1 MTGTRGPIL
10 GIIFGLIYLL
20 YEGFKRSDSKTEILK
35 SLISISLIFFMI
47 IYTPNPISQRL
58 DRISEIDIS
67 NPMKIKDTSI
77 RERFFY
83 LSFGVEE
90 IKNNY
95 WAGLGPQNI
104 EKRMRKSINE
114 QKIKHIT
121 PRDHLHNDILDI
133 IAKFGIL
140 SLLLLFIVYY
150 FLIRTNDRDKKV
162 LLVTLMIM
170 LLSSQLLQSQFA
182 HHQAISFFITL
193 FFALNDQKGHFNRN
207 N

>member
-67 NPMKIKDTSI
+67 NFMKIKDSI

-90 IKNNY
+90 IKNNS
-95 WAGLGPQNI
+95 LGWTGTPKYRKKNE
-104 EKRMRKSINE
+104 EK
-114 QKIKHIT
+114 
-121 PRDHLHNDILDI
+121 
-133 IAKFGIL
+133 
-140 SLLLLFIVYY
+140 Y
-150 FLIRTNDRDKKV
+150 
-162 LLVTLMIM
+162 
-170 LLSSQLLQSQFA
+170 
-182 HHQAISFFITL
+182 
-193 FFALNDQKGHFNRN
+193 
-207 N
+207 